1 MKLMVTKFRLEVW
14 NQIKKTTKDKA
25 LYYKYITKRVNKTDA
40 CRTVTN
46 AFSKNPLLIKFPCHK
61 VILESRE
68 TGIYFNKKNS
78 VIIRMIVKQNL

>member
-1 MKLMVTKFRLEVW
+1 MKPMGTKFQLEVW

-25 LYYKYITKRVNKTDA
+25 LYYKYITKKIDKPDA
-40 CRTVTN
+40 CRAVTN
-46 AFSKNPLLIKFPCHK
+46 AFSKNPLPIKFPWHK

-78 VIIRMIVKQNL
+78 VIIRIIVKKNL